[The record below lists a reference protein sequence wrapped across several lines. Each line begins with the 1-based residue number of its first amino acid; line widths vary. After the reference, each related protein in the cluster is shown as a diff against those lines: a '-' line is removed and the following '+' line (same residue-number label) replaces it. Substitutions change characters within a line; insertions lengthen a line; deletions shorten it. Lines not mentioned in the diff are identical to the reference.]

1 MEHGAWSMEHGAW
14 SMEHGAW
21 SMEHG
26 AWSMEHGV
34 EILKVELKN
43 RNPKFQIAKSSSFS
57 LFQSAIYNLK
67 SRMTR

>member
-1 MEHGAWSMEHGAW
+1 
-14 SMEHGAW
+14 MEHGAW

-34 EILKVELKN
+34 EILKLSFGRPPFGRVPSFEIKK
-43 RNPKFQIAKSSSFS
+43 PQSQISDCEIFEF
-57 LFQSAIYNLK
+57 LFVSIYNLK